1 MVHVEKSCAK
11 VVFVSEIG
19 EIVCFNGAMLRF
31 S

>member
-1 MVHVEKSCAK
+1 MVHEKSCAK

-19 EIVCFNGAMLRF
+19 EIVCFSGAMLRF